1 MIKMKKKETD
11 SLALTSPSHRII
23 AAMFDLAIIILFSLV
38 FLIPSIAVYVNALLE
53 PNAWTLT
60 ATYIVAV
67 LSGGV
72 IALLILLYEVV
83 LPLYWKGQTL
93 GMRFFK
99 MKYVREEGGEL
110 SIAPLLISSVTALSL
125 ALLTFGLY
133 FLVELFAIAGSDHHR
148 SFADTVS
155 RVYVVDTLD

>member
-1 MIKMKKKETD
+1 
-11 SLALTSPSHRII
+11 
-23 AAMFDLAIIILFSLV
+23 MFDLAILIMLSLI
-38 FLIPSIAVYVNALLE
+38 FLIPSIAVYVNSLLE
-53 PNAWTLT
+53 PNPWTT
-60 ATYIVAV
+60 SATYIVAI
-67 LSGGV
+67 LSGGL
-72 IALLILLYEVV
+72 IALVILLYDVV

-99 MKYVREEGGEL
+99 MKYVRDEGGEANL
-110 SIAPLLISSVTALSL
+110 ASLLVSSIVALSL

-155 RVYVVDTLD
+155 RVYVVDTED